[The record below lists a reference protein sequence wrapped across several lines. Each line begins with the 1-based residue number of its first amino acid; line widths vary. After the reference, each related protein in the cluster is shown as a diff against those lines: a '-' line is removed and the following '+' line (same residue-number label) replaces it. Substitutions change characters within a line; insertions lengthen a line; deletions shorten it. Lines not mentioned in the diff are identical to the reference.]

1 MGRFEIV
8 WQMPTVSQWLESAL
22 GIDPATQTKIA
33 TSILAIVLLWIVYI
47 VITRLLV
54 PRVEDLYVRYRTRK
68 TSGYI
73 IFLIGIL
80 VVGRIWIEGFQ
91 SLATYLG
98 IVSAGLA
105 IAMRDPLVNLAGWL
119 FIIWRRPFEV
129 GDRIEIGD
137 HAGDVID
144 IRVFSFTLMEI
155 GNWVEA
161 EQSTGRV
168 IHIPNGR
175 VFNEAI
181 ANYSKGFQ
189 YIWNEIGVVITFESN
204 WQKAKKILGEI
215 ANRHAE
221 AVSKSAADRVR
232 QAARKYMIFYR
243 KLTPAVY
250 TSVKEFG
257 VQLTI
262 RYLCEP
268 RRRRD
273 TAEAIWEDILTEF
286 AKCDDID
293 FAYPTYRYYDN
304 VVEGKPGTRPK
315 MRPQQ

>member
-1 MGRFEIV
+1 MEALRD
-8 WQMPTVSQWLESAL
+8 WLQAVL
-22 GIDPATQTKIA
+22 GIDPATQTKIG
-33 TSILAIVLLWIVYI
+33 TSILAIVLLWLIYM
-47 VITRLLV
+47 VITRVLV

-105 IAMRDPLVNLAGWL
+105 IAMRDPLVNFAGWL

-129 GDRIEIGD
+129 GDRIEIGES
-137 HAGDVID
+137 AGDVID

-155 GNWVEA
+155 GNWVQSD
-161 EQSTGRV
+161 QSTGRV
-168 IHIPNGR
+168 IHIPNGM
-175 VFNEAI
+175 VFSQPI

-189 YIWNEIGVVITFESN
+189 YIWNEISVLITFESN
-204 WQKAKKILGEI
+204 WQKAKQILGEI
-215 ANRHAE
+215 AARHAE
-221 AVSKSAADRVR
+221 ALSKAAADRVR

-250 TSVKEFG
+250 TSVKESG
-257 VQLTI
+257 VELTI

-273 TAEAIWEDILTEF
+273 TAQAIWEDILTEF
-286 AKCDDID
+286 AKHDDID
-293 FAYPTYRYYDN
+293 FAYPTYRYFDN
-304 VVEGKPGTRPK
+304 LAEGKPGLRPGGGAAPTP
-315 MRPQQ
+315 R